1 MLSINDTTVRECRR
15 QTNAVNTAHNSSI
28 YSHRVLCF
36 QYSCISSHRI
46 SLSKQV
52 YRRRYESRRSSKPK
66 LHKKQKK
73 NKVWRKTIFNMA
85 DGIITSCNVTC
96 GSGIMTVN
104 SPSGST
110 MQCDTWLW
118 DDMPWNSSKR
128 PLYWNSTSGF
138 HFAISPQSTCH
149 SAPNCEILSKS
160 DHPQQKKMTFCRFSR
175 WRISAILDFRGPI
188 MGSLRSSCTTS
199 YRSSINIMALNCL
212 VFEKIA
218 FFSIRRQTDRQTK
231 KHMDTPVA

>member
-1 MLSINDTTVRECRR
+1 
-15 QTNAVNTAHNSSI
+15 
-28 YSHRVLCF
+28 
-36 QYSCISSHRI
+36 
-46 SLSKQV
+46 
-52 YRRRYESRRSSKPK
+52 
-66 LHKKQKK
+66 
-73 NKVWRKTIFNMA
+73 
-85 DGIITSCNVTC
+85 
-96 GSGIMTVN
+96 
-104 SPSGST
+104 
-110 MQCDTWLW
+110 
-118 DDMPWNSSKR
+118 MPWNSPKR
-128 PLYWNSTSGF
+128 PPYWNSTSGF

-231 KHMDTPVA
+231 KHMDTPVAWSRSRCRERRLNNGSCNAVATVNLQWLCCAHLKLCIITSSKCLEESSQRQNFTHSRSVNWYISVLLEMNVAA